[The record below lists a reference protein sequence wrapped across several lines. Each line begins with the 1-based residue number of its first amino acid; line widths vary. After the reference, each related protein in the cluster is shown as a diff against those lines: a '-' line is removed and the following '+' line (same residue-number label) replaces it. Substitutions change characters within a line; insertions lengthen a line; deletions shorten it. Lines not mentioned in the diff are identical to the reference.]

1 MNKNKVR
8 FYVNK
13 KPRQMFKSIVE
24 RNGTR
29 AIDTGVFY
37 FPKSVNIEINDDVAY
52 IQDRMNSLE
61 TFLLDLPVIFILP
74 PGDFHLMHPG
84 HYRVRHIGDCRGNH
98 NLHHYPS
105 KSSLFYPLF
114 LSL

>member
-13 KPRQMFKSIVE
+13 KARQMFKSIVE

-37 FPKSVNIEINDDVAY
+37 CPKNVPITLNDDIAY
-52 IQDRMNSLE
+52 VQD
-61 TFLLDLPVIFILP
+61 PVDTTYLTGIWNFFDHTKL
-74 PGDFHLMHPG
+74 
-84 HYRVRHIGDCRGNH
+84 GNV
-98 NLHHYPS
+98 S
-105 KSSLFYPLF
+105 WCSSY
-114 LSL
+114 SNYWN